1 MIPFPKIPSPAA
13 DQIDFCAEDIE
24 FELADSEVIADWIRR
39 TIREESKVL
48 DSIQFIFCNDAR
60 LLQINIEYLDHD
72 TLTDIITFPY
82 GEEYI
87 EGDIYI
93 SIDRIRENAGTYG
106 VSFEQELH
114 RVMIHGVLHLCG
126 YGDKTPDEKT
136 AMTGK
141 ENDYLG
147 KLPAI

>member
-13 DQIDFCAEDIE
+13 DQIDFCAEDID
-24 FELADSEVIADWIRR
+24 FELADSEVVADWIRR

-48 DSIQFIFCNDAR
+48 DSIQFVFCNDAR

-93 SIDRIRENAGTYG
+93 SIDRIRENADTFG
-106 VSFEQELH
+106 VTFEQELH
-114 RVMIHGVLHLCG
+114 RVIIHGVLHLCG
-126 YGDKTPDEKT
+126 YGDKTPEEKNT
-136 AMTGK
+136 MTGK

-147 KLPAI
+147 RLPAI